1 MTWTGTVEAFEEAAA
16 WFARTVPAA
25 AGRWEDHGL
34 GEWSIR
40 DLVGH
45 TSRALVTVETY
56 LSRPAAAAEVASPV
70 EYLAR
75 SSGADPADIA
85 QRGRESGAAL
95 GDDPAAAVAALADR
109 VTGLVHAAA
118 EDDLVTTLFGGM
130 RLADYLP
137 TRTFELTVHTCDLAV
152 ALGQVPDPPEAAANE
167 SVGLLARLAVRT
179 GRAAPLLLA
188 ATGRG
193 NLPDGFSLLS
203 GGAGRP

>member
-1 MTWTGTVEAFEEAAA
+1 VTWASTVEAFDQAAA
-16 WFARTVPAA
+16 WFARTVPTAG
-25 AGRWEDHGL
+25 GRWDDHGL

-56 LSRPAAAAEVASPV
+56 LSNPATAANVGSPV
-70 EYLAR
+70 EYVALA
-75 SSGADPADIA
+75 SGADPADIA

-95 GDDPAAAVAALADR
+95 GDDPAAAVAALAER

-118 EDDLVTTLFGGM
+118 EDDLVTTLVGGM

-152 ALGQVPDPPEAAANE
+152 ALGQTPDPPEAAASE
-167 SVGLLARLAVRT
+167 SMGLLARLAVRA

-188 ATGRG
+188 ATGRRS
-193 NLPDGFSLLS
+193 LPDGFTLLS
-203 GGAGRP
+203 SGPMRP